1 MRNVLVGIRVLLY
14 LVISFFIFEWIVPS
28 EGSLAIVEYPII
40 WGVLGLILFFAIA
53 FEIVVA
59 AIRRVLVNA
68 LDTDAKAEYL
78 KLEGVGDDS
87 VGDWF
92 RKISERLS
100 GSKPL
105 ASEETLVLDHEYD
118 GIRELDNDLPP
129 WWKYLFYASIV
140 FAVVYLARYH
150 IFGGTNQYQELEK
163 ELAVAERQIAAY
175 NESNKDLINVDNVE
189 LLTDAADLAMG
200 ETIYMNSCAVCH
212 KDNGAGGIG
221 PNLTD
226 EYWIL
231 GGGIKNVYKTI
242 SEGGRPGKGMIPWN
256 SELKPIEIAQVSSY
270 VLSLQGTNP
279 PDPKEPE
286 GELWVE
292 E

>member
-1 MRNVLVGIRVLLY
+1 MRDVFVVIRILTY
-14 LVISFFIFEWIVPS
+14 LVISFFIFEWIIPTQ
-28 EGSLAIVEYPII
+28 GSMAIIEYPII
-40 WGVLGLILFFAIA
+40 WGVLLLILFFAIT

-59 AIRRVLVNA
+59 AIRRVLINT
-68 LDTDAKAEYL
+68 LDPEVKAKYLEAEGY
-78 KLEGVGDDS
+78 S
-87 VGDWF
+87 VEDWF
-92 RKISERLS
+92 QRISKKLS
-100 GSKPL
+100 GAKPL

-189 LLTDAADLAMG
+189 LLTDATDLAMG

-286 GELWVE
+286 GEIWIE
-292 E
+292 

>member
-1 MRNVLVGIRVLLY
+1 MRDVFVVIRILTY
-14 LVISFFIFEWIVPS
+14 LVISFFIFEWIIPTQ
-28 EGSLAIVEYPII
+28 GSMAIIEYPII
-40 WGVLGLILFFAIA
+40 WGVLLLILFFAIT

-59 AIRRVLVNA
+59 AIRRVLINT
-68 LDTDAKAEYL
+68 LDPEVKAKYLEAEGY
-78 KLEGVGDDS
+78 S
-87 VGDWF
+87 VEDWF
-92 RKISERLS
+92 QRISKKLS
-100 GSKPL
+100 GAKPL

-163 ELAVAERQIAAY
+163 EMAVAERQIAAY

-286 GELWVE
+286 GEIWIE
-292 E
+292 

>member
-1 MRNVLVGIRVLLY
+1 MRDVFVVIRILTY
-14 LVISFFIFEWIVPS
+14 LVISFFIFEWIIPTQ
-28 EGSLAIVEYPII
+28 GSMAIIEYPII
-40 WGVLGLILFFAIA
+40 WGVLLLILFFAIT

-59 AIRRVLVNA
+59 AIRRVLINT
-68 LDTDAKAEYL
+68 LDPEVKAKYLEAEGY
-78 KLEGVGDDS
+78 S
-87 VGDWF
+87 VEDWF
-92 RKISERLS
+92 QRISKKLS
-100 GSKPL
+100 GAKPL

-286 GELWVE
+286 GEIWIE
-292 E
+292 

>member
-100 GSKPL
+100 GSKPV
-105 ASEETLVLDHEYD
+105 ASEEALVLEHEYD
-118 GIRELDNDLPP
+118 GIRELDNVLPP
-129 WWKYLFYASIV
+129 WWVYLFYATII
-140 FAVVYLARYH
+140 FAVIYLARFH
-150 IFGGTNQYQELEK
+150 IFGGTNQYQELER
-163 ELAVAERQIAAY
+163 ELAIAEEQIAAY
-175 NESNKDLINVDNVE
+175 RENNQDFIDADNVE

-200 ETIYMNSCAVCH
+200 ETIYLNSCAVCH
-212 KDNGAGGIG
+212 KDSGAGGIG

-226 EYWIL
+226 KYWIL

-256 SELKPIEIAQVSSY
+256 SELKPLEIAQVASY

-279 PDPKEPE
+279 ADPKEPE